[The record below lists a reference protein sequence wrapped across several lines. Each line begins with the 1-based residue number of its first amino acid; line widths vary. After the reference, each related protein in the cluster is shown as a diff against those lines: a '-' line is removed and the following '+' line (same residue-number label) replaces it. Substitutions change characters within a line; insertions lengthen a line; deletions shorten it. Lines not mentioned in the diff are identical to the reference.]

1 MRANPLNTTSART
14 WSGWKQGRSAPR
26 WLCRG
31 VIGTGNMGRGI
42 ATRALAGNHSVTLLG
57 TETTKA
63 EALAAELSGD
73 VRAGQVGDPLAGD
86 VVVLAV
92 WYGAVDD
99 ILNRYGD
106 QLNGKVVD
114 IANPIDVDAFEPLR
128 LEAGSAAQE
137 IAARAPGAKVVKAFN
152 TTFAGTLGDGRVAGL
167 PPRRPDRF
175 RRRRRKGGRQPDRHR
190 RRPAPDRRRPAPA
203 RQRARGA
210 WLPPHGGA
218 AAARHGLLQRGEDS
232 RLARHGPAPITRA
245 DASARSQ
252 ASVAAVRRVTFPMSG
267 RLEVVWHGV
276 ARAASTRRGPRPR
289 GQGPTEASFAGAS
302 ADKAG
307 HAPTGASNGG
317 DQRRRVGLSGGRWVI
332 RRSPGRA
339 TSP

>member
-57 TETTKA
+57 TETSRA

-114 IANPIDVDAFEPLR
+114 IANPIDVDALSR
-128 LEAGSAAQE
+128 SGS
-137 IAARAPGAKVVKAFN
+137 K
-152 TTFAGTLGDGRVAGL
+152 
-167 PPRRPDRF
+167 
-175 RRRRRKGGRQPDRHR
+175 
-190 RRPAPDRRRPAPA
+190 
-203 RQRARGA
+203 RG
-210 WLPPHGGA
+210 
-218 AAARHGLLQRGEDS
+218 
-232 RLARHGPAPITRA
+232 
-245 DASARSQ
+245 
-252 ASVAAVRRVTFPMSG
+252 
-267 RLEVVWHGV
+267 
-276 ARAASTRRGPRPR
+276 RPR
-289 GQGPTEASFAGAS
+289 
-302 ADKAG
+302 
-307 HAPTGASNGG
+307 
-317 DQRRRVGLSGGRWVI
+317 
-332 RRSPGRA
+332 RRSPPGLPVRRSSRPSTPRSRAPWATAGSQAYPSTSSSPPTPTTQRRPSAGSSPTPACARSTPARSGAPESSRRLA
-339 TSP
+339 TSTWRCSSRSARASPARGRFSPSAPRPGPYHPR